1 VLQLSESV
9 FFVLN
14 TVGFSGPAF
23 VTIWIHFRSFSRQDS
38 LPRHLEELPEDDPF
52 PLLPAPAPLV
62 PPLDLRGNTNKRLQH
77 QQQQQLHQ
85 QQQQLQS
92 INTRAFSKDPHYEE
106 QHGERRHPDPPRV
119 GRRNPAFA
127 PDTGGSPVTY
137 YPKIK
142 DSLSLARARLDADL
156 ADDVSGGAETTFGG
170 GAYAQWPEV
179 GGAGGGGI
187 QGLQELLLQGGA
199 VQPLPR
205 PRDSIEIY
213 QEHYL
218 QVRTTENKDD
228 V

>member
-1 VLQLSESV
+1 MVRNL
-9 FFVLN
+9 
-14 TVGFSGPAF
+14 
-23 VTIWIHFRSFSRQDS
+23 FRSFSRQDS
-38 LPRHLEELPEDDPF
+38 LPRHLEELPEDPF
-52 PLLPAPAPLV
+52 PPLPPPASLV
-62 PPLDLRGNTNKRLQH
+62 PPLDLRGSTNKRL
-77 QQQQQLHQ
+77 

-106 QHGERRHPDPPRV
+106 QHGERRHPEPPRV
-119 GRRNPAFA
+119 GGRRNPAFA
-127 PDTGGSPVTY
+127 PDVGGSPVTTY

-156 ADDVSGGAETTFGG
+156 ADDVSGGGAETTFGG
-170 GAYAQWPEV
+170 GAYGQWQEG

-187 QGLQELLLQGGA
+187 QGLQELLLQPGGA
-199 VQPLPR
+199 VRPLPR

-228 V
+228 I

>member
-1 VLQLSESV
+1 MIRHL
-9 FFVLN
+9 
-14 TVGFSGPAF
+14 
-23 VTIWIHFRSFSRQDS
+23 FRSFSRQDS
-38 LPRHLEELPEDDPF
+38 LPRHLEELPEDPF
-52 PLLPAPAPLV
+52 PPLPPPAPLV
-62 PPLDLRGNTNKRLQH
+62 PPLDLRGSTNKRSQ

-85 QQQQLQS
+85 QHQQQHQLQS

-119 GRRNPAFA
+119 GGRRNPAFA
-127 PDTGGSPVTY
+127 PDAGGSPVTY

-170 GAYAQWPEV
+170 GAYGQWQEV

-187 QGLQELLLQGGA
+187 QGLQELLLQPGGA
-199 VQPLPR
+199 VRPLPR

-228 V
+228 IYTRIYFFEAAPPPQIIITCA

>member
-1 VLQLSESV
+1 M
-9 FFVLN
+9 
-14 TVGFSGPAF
+14 
-23 VTIWIHFRSFSRQDS
+23 
-38 LPRHLEELPEDDPF
+38 
-52 PLLPAPAPLV
+52 
-62 PPLDLRGNTNKRLQH
+62 PPLDLRGSTNKRLQ
-77 QQQQQLHQ
+77 QQ

-106 QHGERRHPDPPRV
+106 QRGERRHPEPPRV

-127 PDTGGSPVTY
+127 PDAGGSPPVTY

-170 GAYAQWPEV
+170 AAMGGEAYAQWPEV
-179 GGAGGGGI
+179 GGASGGGI
-187 QGLQELLLQGGA
+187 QGLQELLMQPGGA
-199 VQPLPR
+199 VRPLPR

-218 QVRTTENKDD
+218 QVRTMENKDD
-228 V
+228 I

>member
-1 VLQLSESV
+1 MIWNLS
-9 FFVLN
+9 
-14 TVGFSGPAF
+14 
-23 VTIWIHFRSFSRQDS
+23 RSFSRQDS

-52 PLLPAPAPLV
+52 PPIPAPAPLV
-62 PPLDLRGNTNKRLQH
+62 PPLDLRGSTNKRS
-77 QQQQQLHQ
+77 Q

-119 GRRNPAFA
+119 GGRRNPAFA

-179 GGAGGGGI
+179 GGASGGGI
-187 QGLQELLLQGGA
+187 QGLQELLLHQGGGA
-199 VQPLPR
+199 VRPLPR

-218 QVRTTENKDD
+218 QVIGRQRTMTTFRL
-228 V
+228 VSTLST